1 MLAVAVVEERAAA
14 GATVHG
20 RLEAPPGSAPVA
32 IELVRIE
39 QSPAGSATFSV
50 ASAELDANGSF
61 SLVVPEDA
69 PPAVTGPACALHYVL
84 RAHDGGDE
92 LRWPLEVVQ

>member
-14 GATVHG
+14 GETVHG
-20 RLEAPPGSAPVA
+20 RLEAPSGSAPAA

-39 QSPAGSATFSV
+39 QSPAGSATFYV
-50 ASAELDANGSF
+50 ASAALDEDGGF
-61 SLVVPEDA
+61 SLVVPDDA

-84 RAHDGGDE
+84 RANDGGTE
-92 LRWPLEVVQ
+92 LRWPLEVIE